1 MKNQVLSIEQMQKL
15 KELGVDTSKAS
26 MAVYNIYAGEQKEYD
41 ILAANGAFA
50 EKQEH
55 DRFGYGIHNVVSFD
69 KKPVFTL
76 QDIIESLQGTKSF
89 YFRKE
94 CENFYLKIEKFS
106 DTNYSISYENSD
118 HFIVGFSGSCL
129 LTCAYNMLIWVAENG
144 YLTSK

>member
-1 MKNQVLSIEQMQKL
+1 MKNQVLSIEQMRKL
-15 KELGVDTSKAS
+15 KELGVNTSKAS

-76 QDIIESLQGTKSF
+76 QDIIE
-89 YFRKE
+89 
-94 CENFYLKIEKFS
+94 
-106 DTNYSISYENSD
+106 
-118 HFIVGFSGSCL
+118 L
-129 LTCAYNMLIWVAENG
+129 LTDGVEDVVVSVNNEEYYIKCWEFKHYEENELKKIHFENIKQILNACYEMLVWVAENE
-144 YLTSK
+144 YLKTK

>member
-1 MKNQVLSIEQMQKL
+1 MKNQVLSIEQMRKL

-41 ILAANGAFA
+41 ILAANRAFA

-76 QDIIESLQGTKSF
+76 QDIIELLPYTF
-89 YFRKE
+89 D
-94 CENFYLKIEKFS
+94 NFYLKIYRGINMYYFIYESINSEDDIIEKGN
-106 DTNYSISYENSD
+106 TP
-118 HFIVGFSGSCL
+118 L
-129 LTCAYNMLIWVAENG
+129 LAAYNMLIWVAENG

>member
-69 KKPVFTL
+69 KKPVFTS
-76 QDIIESLQGTKSF
+76 QGIIELLPREVTDYEDYHLLISKQRDS
-89 YFRKE
+89 
-94 CENFYLKIEKFS
+94 
-106 DTNYSISYENSD
+106 YSVSYENTDSFLVSFCRVELLD
-118 HFIVGFSGSCL
+118 CL
-129 LTCAYNMLIWVAENG
+129 YEMLLWVIDND
-144 YLTSK
+144 YLETK

>member
-26 MAVYNIYAGEQKEYD
+26 MAIYNIYAGKEKEYD

-76 QDIIESLQGTKSF
+76 QDIIELLPREVTDYADYQLLINKQRDS
-89 YFRKE
+89 
-94 CENFYLKIEKFS
+94 
-106 DTNYSISYENSD
+106 YSVSYENTDSFLVSFCRVELLD
-118 HFIVGFSGSCL
+118 CL
-129 LTCAYNMLIWVAENG
+129 YEMLLWVIDND
-144 YLTSK
+144 YLETK

>member
-1 MKNQVLSIEQMQKL
+1 MKNQVLSIEQMHKL

-76 QDIIESLQGTKSF
+76 QDIIELLPYTF
-89 YFRKE
+89 D
-94 CENFYLKIEKFS
+94 NFYLKIYRGINMYYFIYESINSEDDIIEKGN
-106 DTNYSISYENSD
+106 TP
-118 HFIVGFSGSCL
+118 L
-129 LTCAYNMLIWVAENG
+129 LAAYNMLIWVAENG
-144 YLTSK
+144 YLTAK

>member
-15 KELGVDTSKAS
+15 KELGVDPSKAS

-76 QDIIESLQGTKSF
+76 QDIIELLPREVTDYADYQLLINKQRDS
-89 YFRKE
+89 
-94 CENFYLKIEKFS
+94 
-106 DTNYSISYENSD
+106 YSVSYENTDSFLVSFCRVELLD
-118 HFIVGFSGSCL
+118 CL
-129 LTCAYNMLIWVAENG
+129 YEMLLWVIDND
-144 YLTSK
+144 YLETK